1 MPCAGFS
8 MQYWCPRL
16 VAMVAPAAGGGE
28 AAATA
33 TARSVGKSRR
43 DRTSLGLVRE
53 YIGRLVMNAGV
64 PGALGVLLLVAAA
77 LGGYAA
83 GMDND
88 RRVAALAEEQGR
100 MERNASAPA
109 PGSDDRA
116 RVAAFFDR
124 FPPIAALPDS
134 LRRLNEHGAA
144 HGISVRRTDYLSSV
158 VAGTPLTLVSLTIPV
173 EADAAALYV
182 WLGALM
188 REMPEI
194 ALESV
199 SFKRDTS
206 DAETV
211 EADIRLQLYLRGRS

>member
-1 MPCAGFS
+1 M
-8 MQYWCPRL
+8 L
-16 VAMVAPAAGGGE
+16 
-28 AAATA
+28 
-33 TARSVGKSRR
+33 
-43 DRTSLGLVRE
+43 
-53 YIGRLVMNAGV
+53 NAGL
-64 PGALGVLLLVAAA
+64 PGALGVFLLAAAA
-77 LGGYAA
+77 LGGYA
-83 GMDND
+83 GGTDVD
-88 RRVAALAEEQGR
+88 RRAAALADERSR
-100 MERNASAPA
+100 MERNADAPA

-116 RVAAFFDR
+116 RVAAFFER
-124 FPPIAALPDS
+124 FPPAAALPDS

-144 HGISVRRTDYLSSV
+144 HGISVRRTDYGSSV
-158 VAGTPLTLVSLTIPV
+158 VAGTPLTLVSLTLPV

-182 WLGALM
+182 WLSALL

>member
-1 MPCAGFS
+1 MPGAGALL
-8 MQYWCPRL
+8 QYWCPLL
-16 VAMVAPAAGGGE
+16 VAMVAPATGGGE
-28 AAATA
+28 VAATA
-33 TARSVGKSRR
+33 ARDLGESRR
-43 DRTSLGLVRE
+43 SGASLGLVRE
-53 YIGRLVMNAGV
+53 YVGRLVMNAGL
-64 PGALGVLLLVAAA
+64 PGALGVLLLVVAA

-83 GMDND
+83 GTDDD
-88 RRVAALAEEQGR
+88 RRVAALAEEQSR

-144 HGISVRRTDYLSSV
+144 HGISVRRTDYGSSAV
-158 VAGTPLTLVSLTIPV
+158 PGTPLTLVNLTIPV

-182 WLGALM
+182 WLGALLL
-188 REMPEI
+188 EMPEI

-206 DAETV
+206 DAATV

>member
-1 MPCAGFS
+1 MMPGTGVL

-16 VAMVAPAAGGGE
+16 VVMVAPASGGGE
-28 AAATA
+28 AAATTTPDVGESRRSGA
-33 TARSVGKSRR
+33 SVGLAK
-43 DRTSLGLVRE
+43 E

-64 PGALGVLLLVAAA
+64 PGVVGVLLLVAAA

-83 GMDND
+83 NTDID
-88 RRVAALAEEQGR
+88 RRAAALAEEQSR
-100 MERNASAPA
+100 TERNASAPA

-116 RVAAFFDR
+116 RVAAFVGR
-124 FPPIAALPDS
+124 FPPAAALPDS

-144 HGISVRRTDYLSSV
+144 HGISVRRTDYGSSV

-182 WLGALM
+182 WLGALL

-194 ALESV
+194 ALESL
-199 SFKRDTS
+199 SFKRDKS